1 MLLPEF
7 FLPSRPSVGITFRQP
22 NIRDAMRFNKI
33 PEQEEERQTTAYL
46 NSLQEPAGQ
55 SDARRWTAQ
64 DRRTALW
71 WIYTGSHDTPVET
84 FTYKCRNCNEDHYH
98 DCDMNDLAG
107 EINVL
112 EREPVIEDVTIN
124 AEDKPHQW
132 RLMPLDGWAMEMLE
146 MRRCSLP
153 DEADPSYAD
162 ALIDLRL
169 WEFVY
174 QCELYYDVEGSRDE
188 QADRRFDIVSS
199 MAIDT
204 EFMVL
209 ASKVRM
215 MQEELEHGLP
225 CNIDKGVTLLHLP
238 PHFCTAPLKDKE
250 ATVGYSTRLWV
261 PFRSV
266 YFIPQMGLER
276 LSQLSLQPG
285 FVWGYSSGRCG
296 RTD

>member
-7 FLPSRPSVGITFRQP
+7 LLPSRPSVGITFRQP

-46 NSLQEPAGQ
+46 NSLQEPQGQ

-71 WIYTGSHDTPVET
+71 WIYTGSHDSPVET
-84 FTYKCRNCNEDHYH
+84 FTYHCRHCDKDHYY
-98 DCDMNDLAG
+98 DCDMNELAG
-107 EINVL
+107 EITVL
-112 EREPVIEDVTIN
+112 ECDPVIDDVSIAADGT
-124 AEDKPHQW
+124 PYQW
-132 RLMPLDGWAMEMLE
+132 RIVPLDGWAMEQLE
-146 MRRCSLP
+146 MRRCNLP
-153 DEADPSYAD
+153 EADNPDYEE

-169 WEFVY
+169 WELVY
-174 QCELYYDVEGSRDE
+174 QCEIFHDVSGSRDE
-188 QADRRFDIVSS
+188 QADRRFDVISS

-204 EFMVL
+204 EFMEL
-209 ASKVRM
+209 AARIRT
-215 MQEELEHGLP
+215 MQEELAHGLP
-225 CNIDKGVTLLHLP
+225 CNIDKGKTLLHLP
-238 PHFCTAPLKDKE
+238 PHQCPDSQKDKE
-250 ATVGYSTRLWV
+250 ATDGLSTRLWV

-285 FVWGYSSGRCG
+285 FVWGYTSGR
-296 RTD
+296 R